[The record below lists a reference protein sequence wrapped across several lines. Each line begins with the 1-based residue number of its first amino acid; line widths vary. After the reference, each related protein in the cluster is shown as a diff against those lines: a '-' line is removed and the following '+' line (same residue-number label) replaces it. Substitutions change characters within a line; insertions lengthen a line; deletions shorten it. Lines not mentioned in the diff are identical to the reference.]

1 MNFVSRESQCN
12 FDIDPIKA
20 RLVKKLI
27 GGPKKTS
34 RHLKALSKLTPCSA
48 MA

>member
-27 GGPKKTS
+27 GGPKKRRDT
-34 RHLKALSKLTPCSA
+34 LKRFPN
-48 MA
+48 